1 MSDQP
6 VPGPPE
12 GGTPPVGEPIRIARG
27 GIIGRLRTY
36 FLTGVIVTAPIGI
49 TIYLALAFVDF
60 VDRNVTPL
68 IPSDYQPRN
77 FLPFNLPGIG
87 VIVLLVGLTLIGFVT
102 ASFLGRRLV
111 RFGERLVARMP
122 IIRSIYSALKQIFE
136 TMLTQS
142 STSFRQVV
150 LIEYPRPKVWAIA
163 FLTNEKSGEAGR
175 RVGSELITVYVPTAL
190 NPTSGFLLFAP
201 RQDVIYLDMTVEEG
215 MKLVLSGGVVLP
227 PDRGRGAAGRPA
239 LTAGMVRDR

>member
-1 MSDQP
+1 MTDQHT
-6 VPGPPE
+6 PGPQD
-12 GGTPPVGEPIRIARG
+12 GGLGAGQEPVRVSRG
-27 GIIGRLRTY
+27 GIVGRLRTY

-49 TIYLALAFVDF
+49 TIYLALGFIDF
-60 VDRNVTPL
+60 VDRNITPL
-68 IPSDYQPRN
+68 IPATYQPRN

-87 VIVLLVGLTLIGFVT
+87 VVVLLVGLTLIGFVT

-150 LIEYPRPKVWAIA
+150 LIEYPRNRVWAIA
-163 FLTNEKSGEAGR
+163 FLTNEKSGEPGR
-175 RVGSELITVYVPTAL
+175 RVGNELLTVYVPTAL
-190 NPTSGFLLFAP
+190 NPTSGFLLFVP
-201 RQDVIYLDMTVEEG
+201 RQDVIYLDMSVEEG
-215 MKLVLSGGVVLP
+215 MKLVLSGGVVFP
-227 PDRGRGAAGRPA
+227 PDHGRGGMARPA
-239 LTAGMVRDR
+239 ITAGTAKR